1 MNLIGGRIMTKD
13 NDNDK
18 KDKNKIH
25 STTDYSKFKY
35 IKGNR
40 DLVEAHVKKLSD
52 QIAKKDFQ
60 IPIIVNE
67 KMEVCE
73 GQHRLEAYK
82 SLGMPITYMIKEG
95 LVIQDIRKMNSTA
108 RAWTMQEFL
117 DSHVTLGNKDYEVLK
132 WFHEKYE
139 FSISDSI
146 SMLNGKGWHSSE
158 DLADFKDGNF
168 KVTDLEWAKDTADK
182 IQQIGEY
189 FPYYKKRSFVGAII
203 SALKD
208 STFVWK
214 VFLSRLESHSSKL
227 KNQGSRNDFI
237 LNIERLY
244 NHNTSAGKKIRLQVY
259 GNR

>member
-1 MNLIGGRIMTKD
+1 MNLIGVEIMTKD

>member
-1 MNLIGGRIMTKD
+1 MED
-13 NDNDK
+13 DK
-18 KDKNKIH
+18 KDKFKIH
-25 STTDYSKFKY
+25 STTDYNQFKY

-40 DLVEAHVKKLSD
+40 EVVESHVKTLSD

-73 GQHRLEAYK
+73 GQHRLEAYRL
-82 SLGMPITYMIKEG
+82 LGVPITYIVKEG
-95 LVIQDIRKMNSTA
+95 LEIQDIREMNSTS
-108 RAWTMQEFL
+108 RKWTMSEYME
-117 DSHVTLGNKDYEVLK
+117 SHVKLNNKEYEILK
-132 WFHEKYE
+132 WFHQTYE
-139 FSISDSI
+139 FSISDCI
-146 SMLNGKGWHSSE
+146 SMLNGKGYRTSD
-158 DLADFKDGNF
+158 DLNNFKLGKF

-208 STFVWK
+208 STFIWK
-214 VFLSRLESHSSKL
+214 VFLARLESHSSKL

>member
-1 MNLIGGRIMTKD
+1 MTKD

-82 SLGMPITYMIKEG
+82 SLGMPITYMVKEG

>member
-1 MNLIGGRIMTKD
+1 MED
-13 NDNDK
+13 DK
-18 KDKNKIH
+18 KDKDKIH
-25 STTDYSKFKY
+25 STMDYSQFKY

-40 DLVEAHVKKLSD
+40 ELVEAHVKKLSD
-52 QIAKKDFQ
+52 QISKKDFQ

-158 DLADFKDGNF
+158 DLADFKEGNF

-208 STFVWK
+208 STFIWK
-214 VFLSRLESHSSKL
+214 VFLARLESHSSKL

>member
-1 MNLIGGRIMTKD
+1 MTKD

>member
-1 MNLIGGRIMTKD
+1 ME
-13 NDNDK
+13 
-18 KDKNKIH
+18 KDKFKIH
-25 STTDYSKFKY
+25 STTDYSQFKY

-40 DLVEAHVKKLSD
+40 EVVEAHVKTLSE

-73 GQHRLEAYK
+73 GQHRLEAYRL
-82 SLGMPITYMIKEG
+82 LGVPITYIIKEG
-95 LVIQDIRKMNSTA
+95 LEIQDIREMNSTS
-108 RAWTMQEFL
+108 RKWTMNEYL
-117 DSHVTLGNKDYEVLK
+117 ESHVALNNKEYEILK
-132 WFHEKYE
+132 WFHKTYE

-146 SMLNGKGWHSSE
+146 SMLNGKGYRTSD
-158 DLADFKDGNF
+158 DLNGFKTGDF
-168 KVTDLEWAKDTADK
+168 KVTDLEWAKDTAGK
-182 IQQIGEY
+182 IMQVGDY
-189 FPYYKKRSFVGAII
+189 FEHWKKRNFIGAMI

-208 STFVWK
+208 SSFVWK
-214 VFLSRLESHSSKL
+214 IFEARLKSHSAKL

-244 NHNTSAGKKIRLQVY
+244 NHNTTAEKKIRLQVY